1 MLRMRTTTWMTALVH
16 QCRPYPREGLTER
29 DNRYEVVC
37 PCENGLASPSTSR
50 HHEGRRS
57 VRQPW
62 HAFVEESIRIS
73 KGALGLRWD
82 CNKSRCL
89 YWRPGMHEPSLQSTP
104 PLRTNSM
111 PSLPSLL
118 SLAALPSASPHPV
131 HSSRI
136 MFLRQSPIPFS
147 RPLHYSCHVILS
159 LSSPQSVLVVLVRCQ
174 HLPPVLTDPLLVLL
188 ISPGRPH
195 SRHCSYSLYMASTNF
210 VLAPIAV
217 DLPFP
222 PTSLSIMT
230 STCTTHW

>member
-118 SLAALPSASPHPV
+118 SLAALPSALRHCFSTPCPLISHHVSPTKPNPLLTPFALFLPCHSLLVISAVSLGRPRSVPASSSCTYRSFASIAHQSWLSPFSPLFLFLV
-131 HSSRI
+131 HSLYK
-136 MFLRQSPIPFS
+136 LRT
-147 RPLHYSCHVILS
+147 
-159 LSSPQSVLVVLVRCQ
+159 SSNRC
-174 HLPPVLTDPLLVLL
+174 
-188 ISPGRPH
+188 
-195 SRHCSYSLYMASTNF
+195 
-210 VLAPIAV
+210 
-217 DLPFP
+217 
-222 PTSLSIMT
+222 
-230 STCTTHW
+230 